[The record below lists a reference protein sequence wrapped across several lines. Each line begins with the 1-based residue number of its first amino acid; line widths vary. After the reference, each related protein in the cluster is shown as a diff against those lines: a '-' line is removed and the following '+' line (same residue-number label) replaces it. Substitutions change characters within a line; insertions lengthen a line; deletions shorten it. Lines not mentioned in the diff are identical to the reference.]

1 MAFAGALTLGE
12 VLLSMVCYLQPQL
25 TLWMTGVGLTRT
37 GNTAFNHLFSF
48 RTPLMM
54 ACTRQNLE
62 VIKELVEHGANPLL
76 KNKDGWNCFHIASR
90 EGHLEVLQYL
100 LAVFPS
106 SWDTESTIRRTP
118 LHTAG
123 QESPVPSANEVGG
136 SSVPIA
142 LNFVCVLFPV
152 WFIVSPVFLRD
163 ASLKPIHPC
172 PDAQWI
178 KSLW

>member
-1 MAFAGALTLGE
+1 MAFVGTHARRSGVVHG
-12 VLLSMVCYLQPQL
+12 LLPTTTADPLDDRGR
-25 TLWMTGVGLTRT
+25 MTRIGS
-37 GNTAFNHLFSF
+37 TAFNHLFSF

-62 VIKELVEHGANPLL
+62 VIKELVEHGANLLL

-90 EGHLEVLQYL
+90 EGHLQVLQYL
-100 LAVFPS
+100 LAVSPS

-123 QESPVPSANEVGG
+123 QESPVPSANEDGG

-142 LNFVCVLFPV
+142 LNFICVLIPI
-152 WFIVSPVFLRD
+152 WFIVSPVFVRD

-178 KSLW
+178 KPLW